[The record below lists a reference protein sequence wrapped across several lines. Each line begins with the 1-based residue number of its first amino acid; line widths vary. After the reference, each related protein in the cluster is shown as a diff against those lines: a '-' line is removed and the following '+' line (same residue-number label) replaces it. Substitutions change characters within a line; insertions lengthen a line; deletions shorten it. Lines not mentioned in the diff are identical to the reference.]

1 MKKNINL
8 SDYNKTEL
16 ELFESFYKDGHK
28 KLLLGSSER
37 LRDGFD
43 RYIEEQNNGTK
54 EKTT

>member
-16 ELFESFYKDGHK
+16 ELFESFFKDGHK

-54 EKTT
+54 KKTT